1 MEEGFLDSV
10 FALLIGLLFG
20 LERERSEA
28 AEERFAGIRTF
39 PLLALAGYVGALVGR
54 EGPSLLLPAVVLGL
68 AALVVAAYHWTAAT
82 HHGVTSEALALLAPL
97 LGALCAYGRGPLA
110 SSLAVIVTLLL
121 ALKTPLHRFV
131 GALGE
136 DELLSFLKF
145 GIVAVVA
152 LPLLPMEPMGP
163 YDAVVPRHVGVV
175 VVIICALS
183 LLGYVLVRLLGGRT
197 GWALAGLL
205 GGLVSSTAVT
215 LALSGKA
222 RDLKHLLRPVAAGI
236 LLASMVLYA
245 RGLVLTGVFDPPL
258 ARYLLPRMGLLFVVG
273 GVFAARE
280 LLEKKNGAREKGEVG
295 LGNPVEL
302 SRAVALGLLFAAI
315 LVVARAAQ
323 EKLGTAGLWA
333 AGALGGLLD
342 VDSVAVANAGLR
354 KGGVATVQAAGGSFL
369 LATLTN
375 LVVKSGIVLVVGR
388 RALAARVLPGFA
400 ALAAVTVVLLLVG

>member
-1 MEEGFLDSV
+1 MEGFLDSA
-10 FALLIGLLFG
+10 FALLIGLLLG
-20 LERERSEA
+20 LERERSEPHG
-28 AEERFAGIRTF
+28 ERFAGIRTF
-39 PLLALAGYVGALVGR
+39 ALLTLAGYVAALVGR
-54 EGPSLLLPAVVLGL
+54 EGANLLLPAVMLGV

-82 HHGVTSEALALLAPL
+82 HHGVTSEVLALVAPL
-97 LGALCAYGRGPLA
+97 LGALCGYGRAPLA
-110 SSLAVIVTLLL
+110 ASLAVIVTLLL
-121 ALKTPLHRFV
+121 ALKAPLHRFA
-131 GALGE
+131 GALSE

-145 GIVAVVA
+145 GIVALVA
-152 LPLLPMEPMGP
+152 LPLLPTAPIGP
-163 YDAVVPRHVGVV
+163 YGAIVPRHVGVV

-183 LLGYVLVRLLGGRT
+183 LLGYVLVRLLGGRS

-215 LALSGKA
+215 LALSSKA
-222 RDLKHLLRPVAAGI
+222 RDLQHLVRPLAAGI
-236 LLASMVLYA
+236 LLASMVLNV
-245 RGLVLTGVFDPPL
+245 RGFFLAAVFDPPL
-258 ARYLLPRMGLLFVVG
+258 ARYLLPRLGLLFVVG
-273 GVFAARE
+273 AAFAARE
-280 LLEKKNGAREKGEVG
+280 LMQKDARGGEKGEVG

-302 SRAVALGLLFAAI
+302 TRAVTLGVLFAVI

-354 KGGVATVQAAGGSFL
+354 KSGVATAAAAGGSFL

-375 LVVKSGIVLVVGR
+375 LLVKSGLVLVVGG

-400 ALAAVTVVLLLVG
+400 ALAAVTVVLLVVG

>member
-1 MEEGFLDSV
+1 
-10 FALLIGLLFG
+10 
-20 LERERSEA
+20 
-28 AEERFAGIRTF
+28 
-39 PLLALAGYVGALVGR
+39 
-54 EGPSLLLPAVVLGL
+54 
-68 AALVVAAYHWTAAT
+68 
-82 HHGVTSEALALLAPL
+82 
-97 LGALCAYGRGPLA
+97 
-110 SSLAVIVTLLL
+110 
-121 ALKTPLHRFV
+121 
-131 GALGE
+131 
-136 DELLSFLKF
+136 
-145 GIVAVVA
+145 
-152 LPLLPMEPMGP
+152 
-163 YDAVVPRHVGVV
+163 
-175 VVIICALS
+175 
-183 LLGYVLVRLLGGRT
+183 
-197 GWALAGLL
+197 
-205 GGLVSSTAVT
+205 
-215 LALSGKA
+215 
-222 RDLKHLLRPVAAGI
+222 
-236 LLASMVLYA
+236 
-245 RGLVLTGVFDPPL
+245 
-258 ARYLLPRMGLLFVVG
+258 MGLLFVVG

>member
-1 MEEGFLDSV
+1 MQGFLDSA
-10 FALLIGLLFG
+10 FALLIGLLLG

-28 AEERFAGIRTF
+28 AGERFAGIRTF
-39 PLLALAGYVGALVGR
+39 PLLALAGYTAALLGR
-54 EGPSLLLPAVVLGL
+54 EGPSLLLPALLLGV

-97 LGALCAYGRGPLA
+97 LGALCAYDRGPLA
-110 SSLAVIVTLLL
+110 ASLAVIVTLLL
-121 ALKTPLHRFV
+121 ALKAPLHHFA

-136 DELLSFLKF
+136 EELLSFLKF

-152 LPLLPMEPMGP
+152 LPLLPTDPLGP
-163 YDAVVPRHVGVV
+163 YGAVVPRHVGIV

-183 LLGYVLVRLLGGRT
+183 LLGYVFVRLLGGRT

-215 LALSGKA
+215 LALSSKA
-222 RDLKHLLRPVAAGI
+222 RDLKHLLRPLAAGI

-258 ARYLLPRMGLLFVVG
+258 ARYLLVRLSLLFVVG
-273 GVFAARE
+273 AAFAARE
-280 LLEKKNGAREKGEVG
+280 LLKKGDGSNEKGEVG

-302 SRAVALGLLFAAI
+302 TRAVTLGLLFAVI
-315 LVVARAAQ
+315 LVAARAAQ

-342 VDSVAVANAGLR
+342 VDSVAVANADLH
-354 KGGVATVQAAGGSFL
+354 KGGLASVEAAGGSFL

-375 LVVKSGIVLVVGR
+375 LLVKAGIVLVVGG